1 MTRLFTLRT
10 RWSLASL
17 PLTRDEIHCAI
28 CGFLVAMAMTGAF
41 L

>member
-1 MTRLFTLRT
+1 VNLFTLRT
-10 RWSLASL
+10 RWT